1 MKDKNKKL
9 IATIKDYIQT
19 QVLPV
24 SCSVPLSVQMQY
36 EAESLTSIIEQEY
49 LLIPK
54 YRKEIVSK

>member
-1 MKDKNKKL
+1 MRHNRKKL

-24 SCSVPLSVQMQY
+24 SCAQPLDVQMQY
-36 EAESLTSIIEQEY
+36 EAESLTSIIERDY

-54 YRKEIVSK
+54 LRKEFIAT